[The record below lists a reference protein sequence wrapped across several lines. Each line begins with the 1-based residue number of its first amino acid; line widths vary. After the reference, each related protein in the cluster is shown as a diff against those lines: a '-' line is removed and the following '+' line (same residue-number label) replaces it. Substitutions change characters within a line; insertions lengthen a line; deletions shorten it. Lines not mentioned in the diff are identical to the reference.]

1 MGSTLARQPAVGP
14 TRLLAPARFEQ
25 LVILFVSTN
34 PNPDQAVFI
43 FACKS
48 TMVSVDASRPKGA
61 DLLEVQG
68 RVLGIAP
75 EQIIVLAG
83 RCLNIFRKR
92 IEQVPE
98 P

>member
-1 MGSTLARQPAVGP
+1 MKYEMISLLMNRY
-14 TRLLAPARFEQ
+14 LAPARFEQ
-25 LVILFVSTN
+25 SVILFVSTN

-48 TMVSVDASRPKGA
+48 TVVPADASRPKGA
-61 DLLEVQG
+61 DLLKVQG
-68 RVLGIAP
+68 RVIGIAL

-83 RCLNIFRKR
+83 QCLNVFRKR
-92 IEQVPE
+92 IEQAPE